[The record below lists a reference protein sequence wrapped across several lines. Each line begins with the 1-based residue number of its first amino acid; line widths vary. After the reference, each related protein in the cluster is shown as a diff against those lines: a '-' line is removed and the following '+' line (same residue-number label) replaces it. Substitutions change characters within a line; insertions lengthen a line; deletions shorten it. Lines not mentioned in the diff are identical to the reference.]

1 MIPLRSCTVPGDW
14 VSGIYQNRPGK
25 PGLINGS
32 SRFGHTTINYNGRLC
47 SCGNRG
53 CLESYASLR
62 ALYRKIFPERSI
74 SSHCIDDLTACFDQK
89 DPALLTAL
97 DEIVLYLSIGLSN
110 VVNAYQPRK
119 IYIGGLIQLFLTEE
133 NLTQIRR
140 SVEATVPGVTSVRIF
155 RSSFPH
161 TGYYSAL
168 YGCIGDVRN
177 RILQF
182 VF

>member
-1 MIPLRSCTVPGDW
+1 ML
-14 VSGIYQNRPGK
+14 
-25 PGLINGS
+25 
-32 SRFGHTTINYNGRLC
+32 
-47 SCGNRG
+47 
-53 CLESYASLR
+53 A
-62 ALYRKIFPERSI
+62 
-74 SSHCIDDLTACFDQK
+74 
-89 DPALLTAL
+89 AL
-97 DEIVLYLSIGLSN
+97 DEIILYLSIGLSN

-140 SVEATVPGVTSVRIF
+140 SVEAAVPDVF
-155 RSSFPH
+155 RQDLQIELPAH
-161 TGYYSAL
+161 GIYSAL